1 MKLKQLFE
9 ETTSS
14 QHKGRLFVCGDF
26 GLIFD
31 AIITDIPDTI
41 SKQQFEQ
48 LLQISGATQQ
58 LQDELLYG
66 KWNDIVPGNV
76 IHPSKTFAKWY
87 DLQSYS
93 QDSNFMKF
101 IGTWKQFIDWIGR
114 KYWQYNNPDG
124 NDFED

>member
-14 QHKGRLFVCGDF
+14 QYKGRLFVCGDF

-48 LLQISGATQQ
+48 LLQISGATPQ

-66 KWNDIVPGNV
+66 KWNDIIPANV
-76 IHPSKTFAKWY
+76 IHPSRTFAEWY
-87 DLQSYS
+87 DLQN
-93 QDSNFMKF
+93 DNFMKF

-114 KYWQYNNPDG
+114 KYWQYNNPDD